1 MGDGGVGRLEGEKA
15 LLCLLLSLSF
25 RRDHRRLVILEQGTP
40 SGSWVRVTIYDE
52 THKGASTSQA

>member
-25 RRDHRRLVILEQGTP
+25 RRDHHRLVILEQGTP
-40 SGSWVRVTIYDE
+40 PGFV
-52 THKGASTSQA
+52 GTSDNL